1 MSFSIADLSNL
12 KWSLGAFALSLA
24 LGGILVFLSDG
35 YLARSLKERQFAQRQ
50 LADAHAQLAAAQS
63 DQENMSTYA
72 KEYNSL
78 VSQGI
83 IGDEQRLDWLEG
95 LEQLRQQGS
104 VLDLN
109 YTIAPQQSY
118 TPAPAVDA
126 GNFLLGRSN
135 ITLQL
140 DLLHE
145 EQLLHFFANV
155 RKQMKGWFMLD
166 GCTLSRTGAPD
177 EIAPLKAECTGGWVT
192 LKNKS
197 TP

>member
-1 MSFSIADLSNL
+1 MSISIADLSNL

-24 LGGILVFLSDG
+24 LGGVLVFLSDG
-35 YLARSLKERQFAQRQ
+35 YLARSLKERQSAQKQ

-72 KEYNSL
+72 MEYNTL
-78 VSQGI
+78 ASQGI
-83 IGDEQRLDWLEG
+83 IGSEQRLDWLEG

-104 VLDLN
+104 VLDLK
-109 YTIAPQQSY
+109 YTITPQQSY
-118 TPAPAVDA
+118 TPVPAADA
-126 GNFLLGRSN
+126 GNFQLSRSN
-135 ITLQL
+135 MTLQL

-145 EQLLHFFANV
+145 EQLLRLFAGM

-166 GCTLSRTGAPD
+166 GCTLSRTGAAN

-192 LKNKS
+192 MKDKS

>member
-1 MSFSIADLSNL
+1 M
-12 KWSLGAFALSLA
+12 
-24 LGGILVFLSDG
+24 
-35 YLARSLKERQFAQRQ
+35 
-50 LADAHAQLAAAQS
+50 
-63 DQENMSTYA
+63 
-72 KEYNSL
+72 
-78 VSQGI
+78 
-83 IGDEQRLDWLEG
+83 
-95 LEQLRQQGS
+95 
-104 VLDLN
+104 
-109 YTIAPQQSY
+109 
-118 TPAPAVDA
+118 DA

-166 GCTLSRTGAPD
+166 GCTLSRTGATD